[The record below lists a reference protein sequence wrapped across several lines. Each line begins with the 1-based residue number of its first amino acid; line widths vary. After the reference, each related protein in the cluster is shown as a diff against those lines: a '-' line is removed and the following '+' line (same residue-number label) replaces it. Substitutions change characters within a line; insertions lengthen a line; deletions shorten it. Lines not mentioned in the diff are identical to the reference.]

1 MTRITTSTLRKMKQ
15 NGEKIA
21 CLTAYDA
28 GFARIVDAAGVEII
42 LVGDSLGMV
51 VQGHDNTTPVT
62 MDEMVYHTRMVSRG
76 ARKALIMADMPFMSY
91 NDTAQALHNAGRLMK
106 EGGAHMVKLEGGTP
120 MLDIVQAMADYGIP
134 VCAHL
139 GLLPQSVH
147 KLGGYRQQGK
157 DALAAKDIL
166 HDALAM
172 EAAGA
177 DMVLLECVPA
187 ALGKEITEA
196 LKIPVIGIGAGPA
209 CDCQV
214 LVLHDVLG
222 ITGGYQPS
230 FSKNFQAEADDIPA
244 AIAAYVNAVKDGS
257 FPASQHYS

>member
-1 MTRITTSTLRKMKQ
+1 MRRITTSTLRKMKQ
-15 NGEKIA
+15 DGEKIA

-28 GFARIVDAAGVEII
+28 CFSRIVDAAGVEII

-76 ARKALIMADMPFMSY
+76 SDNALIMADMPFMSY
-91 NDTAQALHNAGRLMK
+91 NSTEQALANAGRLMK
-106 EGGAHMVKLEGGTP
+106 EGGAQMVKLEGGTP

-166 HDALAM
+166 QDALAM

-177 DMVLLECVPA
+177 DLVLLECVPA
-187 ALGKEITEA
+187 ALGKEISAA
-196 LKIPVIGIGAGPA
+196 LKVPVIGIGAGPG
-209 CDCQV
+209 CDSQV

-222 ITGGYQPS
+222 ISGGYQPS
-230 FSKNFQAEADDIPA
+230 FSKNFLQDAADIPA
-244 AIAAYVNAVKDGS
+244 AVAAYVRAVKDGT
-257 FPASQHYS
+257 FPAPEHYS